1 MKKNTGKVLSLVL
14 AFAMV
19 VTSFSSTFVSASTQ
33 EVAGNG
39 LRVDTRDNDSGFT
52 TAIGDDEYHLVSD
65 KYEDLVI
72 IDSLEDAYEYTLMDR
87 EDPDEVEYV
96 SFSKKSGDS
105 LVKVKDVGEDDDEQ
119 HQLILKK
126 NVSGTEVINIT
137 YKATYTDDDTDKE
150 ITARGSIEVTLT
162 VGEQGSVVLG
172 MNTGSTITNDE
183 PDDIKTAAVNDSAV
197 SYALYLADHAPNLS
211 PEAVYTDI
219 TDEAYS
225 MELTSSSQKVFVLE
239 DGEDAD
245 ALNDL
250 DFELTK
256 TDKEGKVDGDEDAA
270 DAMWAKVATTKLQV
284 YGPKVTISRNAD
296 DDSIVAT
303 EPGNKGEK
311 VTASIGVGKKYRLND
326 GDSYV
331 IDKVGGKTVI
341 GTWLTPDASDK
352 WSEQKDGVKIVSG
365 YEIVGDGSLTI
376 NGGSLG
382 NIDITGSVTI
392 DGASVGNVKLA
403 NGDFTIADGSAG
415 ELKIKGAGAKISI
428 DDDATVDSIHKD
440 SKNAALSMDGG
451 TVNGDVRVFDASIS
465 DNDDYK
471 AVIKGTLKANTFD
484 ISGEDSGTSIATIM
498 PMTDGEDI
506 NLSGDALT
514 VGTIDADYREVNVY
528 YEDFNGS
535 MALAN
540 AYDAT
545 IELVNSEVA
554 YTGYAYVT
562 SIDVDEDSM
571 ITLEQAKVSDISGD
585 GTVAIPAD
593 KLYVT
598 GDISDVKLMITEG
611 LATGAIAFRA
621 NSDAVDADN
630 FNQVG
635 YTLSQ
640 QAVNSDVDKFVIDS
654 ISFAGLSFDKSTVE
668 VAKGYTDTVTVN
680 AYPNGTAFPADA
692 KVAWQL
698 DGNDDYITY
707 TVSGNTATIS
717 VKDYNTSYPE
727 DNKAT
732 LTATLVDADGYE
744 LEGYV
749 VASCNIVGLE
759 VPNTTVTL
767 DTKEVTK
774 GVGEIYQFI
783 AKSSDG
789 SAVTAE
795 SSDISVAT
803 VALYDAN
810 DSRGYK
816 FQINAV
822 GVGTS
827 TITVKN
833 QFGASAAMTITV
845 SENAGTLRLDTTSYT
860 MAPGDIY
867 DFRVTTTGTTA
878 TPVVTDSRTGS
889 IVTLTDLGD
898 GKYRITGRNAGECY
912 IVATVG
918 NTRVSLKVTVQEG
931 VQASGVKG
939 NNVSVIG

>member
-39 LRVDTRDNDSGFT
+39 LRVDTRDNDSGFDST
-52 TAIGDDEYHLVSD
+52 IGDDEYHLVSD

-150 ITARGSIEVTLT
+150 VTARGSIEVTLT

-172 MNTGSTITNDE
+172 MDTGATVENDE
-183 PDDIKTAAVNDSAV
+183 PDEIETAAVNDSGI
-197 SYALYLADHAPNLS
+197 SYALYLADHAAGT
-211 PEAVYTDI
+211 PEAVYKNVTAD
-219 TDEAYS
+219 AYS
-225 MELTSSSQKVFVLE
+225 MELTSSSQKVFVLDE
-239 DGEDAD
+239 GEDPD

-250 DFELTK
+250 DFVLSK
-256 TDKEGKVDGDEDAA
+256 TDKEGKVDSSEDAA
-270 DAMWAKVATTKLQV
+270 DAEWAKVATTKLQV
-284 YGPKVTISRNAD
+284 YGPKVTITRNAD
-296 DDSIVAT
+296 ADSTVSWEKAS
-303 EPGNKGEK
+303 KGEK
-311 VTASIGVGKKYRLND
+311 VTATIGVGKKYRLED
-326 GDSYV
+326 ADSYT

-352 WSEQKDGVKIVSG
+352 WSEQKDGVKIISG

-382 NIDITGSVTI
+382 DIDITGNVTI

-428 DDDATVDSIHKD
+428 DDGASVDSIHKD

-451 TVNGDVRVFDASIS
+451 TVNGDVRVNDASIS

-484 ISGEDSGTSIATIM
+484 ISGEDAGTSIATIM
-498 PMTDGEDI
+498 PMTDGEDV

-514 VGTIDADYREVNVY
+514 VGTIDADYREANIY

-545 IELVNSEVA
+545 IELVNSKVA
-554 YTGYAYVT
+554 YSGYAYVS
-562 SIDVDEDSM
+562 SIDVDEDSTL
-571 ITLEQAKVSDISGD
+571 TLEQAKVSDISGD
-585 GTVAIPAD
+585 GTIAIPAD

-759 VPNTTVTL
+759 VPKTTVTL

-774 GVGEIYQFI
+774 SVGEIYQFI

-845 SENAGTLRLDTTSYT
+845 AESTGTLRLDTTSYT

>member
-39 LRVDTRDNDSGFT
+39 LRVDTKDNDSGFNST
-52 TAIGDDEYHLVSD
+52 IGDDEYHLVSD

-172 MNTGSTITNDE
+172 MNTGATVENDE
-183 PDDIKTAAVNDSAV
+183 PDEIETAAVNDSGI
-197 SYALYLADHAPNLS
+197 SYALYLADHATGLS
-211 PEAVYTDI
+211 PEAVYKNI

-225 MELTSSSQKVFVLE
+225 MELTSSSQKVFTLD
-239 DGEDAD
+239 DGETTDE
-245 ALNDL
+245 LNDL
-250 DFELTK
+250 DFVLTK
-256 TDKEGKVDGDEDAA
+256 SDKEGKVDSEDGEDAL
-270 DAMWAKVATTKLQV
+270 WAKVATTKLEV
-284 YGPKVTISRNAD
+284 YGPKVKISRVAD
-296 DDSIVAT
+296 SDSAVTT
-303 EPGNKGEK
+303 ESGKGDK
-311 VTASIGVGKKYRLND
+311 VTASIGVGKKYRVED
-326 GDSYV
+326 GNSYT

-341 GTWLTPDASDK
+341 GTWLTPDADDK
-352 WSEQKDGVKIVSG
+352 WSDQKDGVKIISG
-365 YEIVGDGSLTI
+365 YEIVGSGNLTI
-376 NGGSLG
+376 NGGSLSDIDLSSG
-382 NIDITGSVTI
+382 NVTV
-392 DGASVGNVKLA
+392 DGASVGNVKLGD
-403 NGDFTIADGSAG
+403 GDFTISDGSAG
-415 ELKIKGAGAKISI
+415 ELKIKATDAKISI
-428 DDDATVDSIHKD
+428 DDGATVDSIHKD
-440 SKNAALSMDGG
+440 SKNANLDMDGG
-451 TVNGDVRVFDASIS
+451 TVNGDVRVNDVAIS

-471 AVIKGTLKANTFD
+471 AIIKGTLKANTFD
-484 ISGEDSGTSIATIM
+484 ISGEDAGTSIATIM
-498 PMTDGEDI
+498 PMTDSEEI
-506 NLSGDALT
+506 NLTGDALT
-514 VGTIDADYREVNVY
+514 VGTIDADYRDVNVH

-545 IELVNSEVA
+545 IELVNSTVS
-554 YTGYAYVT
+554 YSGYAYVS
-562 SIDVDEDSM
+562 SIDVDEDSTL
-571 ITLEQAKVSDISGD
+571 TLEQAKVSDISGD

-598 GDISDVKLMITEG
+598 GDISDVKLMITDG
-611 LATGAIAFRA
+611 LTVGAIAFRA

-635 YTLSQ
+635 YTLNQ

-759 VPNTTVTL
+759 VPKTTVTL

-774 GVGEIYQFI
+774 SVGEIYQFI

-833 QFGASAAMTITV
+833 QFGASATMTITV
-845 SENAGTLRLDTTSYT
+845 AESTGTLRLDTTSYT
-860 MAPGDIY
+860 MAPGNIY
-867 DFRVTTTGTTA
+867 DFKVTTTGTTA

-889 IVTLTDLGD
+889 IVTLTDLGG
-898 GKYRITGRNAGECY
+898 GKYRITGRNPGECY